1 MSPGV
6 GLFGETINGPR
17 FLIRPLLHTL
27 CYVQLY
33 SFTLRVKS
41 LGSASVLRRIFERQA
56 FPDLVMGHF
65 PSGVWLVRQ
74 LPVM

>member
-17 FLIRPLLHTL
+17 FLIGSLLHAL
-27 CYVQLY
+27 CYIQLY

-41 LGSASVLRRIFERQA
+41 LGSAIVLRRIFERQA

-65 PSGVWLVRQ
+65 PPGVWLVRQ
-74 LPVM
+74 LPVV